1 MMVMV
6 MGVMVMGVM
15 VDRGRRVVMV
25 DRGRRVV
32 MVMVGRGK
40 VMPVVAMM
48 VVIGQ
53 QVLSLMVDN
62 IGLMCQMSCGTVV
75 AVPGLLHEQKMTNIL
90 FLQCIGSVCLLTQR
104 RIDKSL
110 KFSYLLE

>member
-1 MMVMV
+1 
-6 MGVMVMGVM
+6 MGVM

-25 DRGRRVV
+25 DRGRRVVMV